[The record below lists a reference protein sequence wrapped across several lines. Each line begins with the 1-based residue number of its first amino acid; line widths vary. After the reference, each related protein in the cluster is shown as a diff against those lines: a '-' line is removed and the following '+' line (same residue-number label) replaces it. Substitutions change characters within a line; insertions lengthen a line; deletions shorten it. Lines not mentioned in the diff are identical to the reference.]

1 VNTDTTLPP
10 HLEEIGRQLTAAAH
24 ELRAAPRST
33 RRSRG
38 LLVVVPVVAAVA
50 AVALVFSSANT
61 SNPGQH
67 GQATRIPHPTAAQVL
82 DRAAFAA
89 LQRSPLTPLPNQFVY
104 TKVGGGGG
112 QVSQSWMSVDGT
124 RNSLILQSPT
134 SKPTRL
140 PGCADSG
147 CTPQP
152 AYFPEMPTTPSAM
165 LPYLEKTQRVRLDDI
180 NDLAKTVSYML
191 DTDYLLP
198 AQQSALFQF
207 LATTRG
213 LTVDPSVQ
221 DVAGRPGIGIEWP
234 YLGSSG
240 MLIFDASSYQYLGL
254 TTRGINGDIG
264 GDALLQTAI
273 VNAAG
278 QQPTQNQQPSAPGG
292 QA

>member
-1 VNTDTTLPP
+1 MNTDTTLPP

-38 LLVVVPVVAAVA
+38 LFVVVPVAAAVA
-50 AVALVFSSANT
+50 AAALLLSSANT
-61 SNPGQH
+61 SDPGER
-67 GQATRIPHPTAAQVL
+67 GQVTRITHPTATQVL

-89 LQRSPLTPLPNQFVY
+89 LQTSPLTPRANQFVY

-152 AYFPEMPTTPSAM
+152 AYFPEMPTTPGAM

-180 NDLAKTVSYML
+180 NDLAKTVGFML

-198 AQQSALFQF
+198 AQQSALYQF
-207 LATTRG
+207 LANTPG
-213 LTVDPSVQ
+213 LTVAQSVE
-221 DVAGRPGIGIEWP
+221 DVAGRPGVGVEWS

-240 MLIFDASSYQYLGL
+240 MLIFNASSYQYLGL

-264 GDALLQTAI
+264 GVALLQTAI

-278 QQPTQNQQPSAPGG
+278 EQPTQDQQPAAPGG

>member
-1 VNTDTTLPP
+1 VNTDATLPP

-24 ELRAAPRST
+24 ELRAAPTST
-33 RRSRG
+33 RRSWG

-50 AVALVFSSANT
+50 AIALLLSSANT

-89 LQRSPLTPLPNQFVY
+89 LQKSPLTPLPNQFVY
-104 TKVGGGGG
+104 TEAEDGGG
-112 QVSQSWMSVDGT
+112 QLSQTWMSVDGT
-124 RNSLILQSPT
+124 RNSLTSQPGMSTPT
-134 SKPTRL
+134 TL
-140 PGCADSG
+140 PGCAGSG

-152 AYFPEMPTTPSAM
+152 AFFPDMPTAPGAM
-165 LPYLEKTQRVRLDDI
+165 LAYLEKTQRVHLDDV

-207 LATTRG
+207 LATTPG

-264 GDALLQTAI
+264 GDALLETAI